1 MTSDCLSLHTL
12 MTSDGPPHQVI
23 GSSRG
28 APACPSC
35 RTSPRCSPTYSLRMI
50 GSLSWR
56 AMGCGMWSMTRR
68 PSRLHAPRREG
79 AAWCTPRPPEGTST
93 ATAARSRR
101 RARSCAG
108 RWRAARWT
116 TSPSSS
122 HGCFGPT
129 RRPPAER
136 RPPQRARAH
145 REGRA
150 ASSGATEC
158 AECALSQ
165 CARAEITPTGHRSL
179 KMDFRGPRGG
189 RRCGAASVPNR
200 GPESSRAVTRLC
212 RPPRADN
219 HGLDAATKHQS
230 RSRPA
235 AAWCGSRGCPSTVR
249 RACPPVQAYTTQ
261 KVAQN
266 SSNDSHRSASLA
278 RLHPTSFVT
287 AGAPRWDPA
296 SP

>member
-28 APACPSC
+28 AQACPSC

-50 GSLSWR
+50 GSSSWR

-165 CARAEITPTGHRSL
+165 CARAEITPPGTGRSKWTFEAHVAGGGAEL
-179 KMDFRGPRGG
+179 PRCLTADRRVREGHALCG
-189 RRCGAASVPNR
+189 RRVLSAG
-200 GPESSRAVTRLC
+200 
-212 RPPRADN
+212 
-219 HGLDAATKHQS
+219 HGLDAATEHQS

-235 AAWCGSRGCPSTVR
+235 AAWCGSLVVR
-249 RACPPVQAYTTQ
+249 PARVPGR
-261 KVAQN
+261 
-266 SSNDSHRSASLA
+266 SSVYKLVNAKLKRS
-278 RLHPTSFVT
+278 
-287 AGAPRWDPA
+287 DQ
-296 SP
+296 